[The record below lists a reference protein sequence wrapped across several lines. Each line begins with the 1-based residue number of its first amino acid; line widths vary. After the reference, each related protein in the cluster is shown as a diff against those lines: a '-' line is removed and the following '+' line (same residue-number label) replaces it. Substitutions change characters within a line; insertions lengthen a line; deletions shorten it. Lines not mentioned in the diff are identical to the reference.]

1 MPDVDHMDEAQGG
14 GGVPNIGDFLWR
26 PRYAKL
32 WWAAI
37 PIYWLGMAGSSRFSL
52 LAEFY
57 ESALAGF
64 LIVFFFPPMVVL
76 ILCFGFFREW
86 LETLP
91 LEDFEP
97 SDEMDFGTGSM
108 AQMGPS
114 GLPAGVDPLDPRSGT
129 LWIGNPL
136 NPNNPIGFNRV
147 S

>member
-76 ILCFGFFREW
+76 ILGFGFLRKW
-86 LETLP
+86 LSVLP
-91 LEDFEP
+91 ESVEEAHGVDDPNFM
-97 SDEMDFGTGSM
+97 SDRF
-108 AQMGPS
+108 GPS
-114 GLPAGVDPLDPRSGT
+114 GMPSEFDPLDPSSGVF
-129 LWIGNPL
+129 WIGNPL
-136 NPNNPIGFNRV
+136 NPTHPANINRA